1 MRKSVS
7 PERIKQLASPKQ
19 EYEPADVYKYK
30 EFRGLIHADYQDAVV
45 TVLNGA
51 SHKSNFDTR

>member
-1 MRKSVS
+1 MS